1 MDKLD
6 QKYKELLGHEA
17 YDEKG
22 IIDAVDKLLGGAKED
37 PHNFRKIQPS
47 KQPHKLS
54 INEVRN
60 IYRSDDEA
68 FKELEQKAL
77 RQRENE
83 MEDELLQIK
92 RER

>member
-1 MDKLD
+1 MGRD
-6 QKYKELLGHEA
+6 A

-22 IIDAVDKLLGGAKED
+22 IIDSVDQLLSGAKKDES
-37 PHNFRKIQPS
+37 NFRKIQPDR
-47 KQPHKLS
+47 PAHKLT

-77 RQRENE
+77 R
-83 MEDELLQIK
+83 
-92 RER
+92 